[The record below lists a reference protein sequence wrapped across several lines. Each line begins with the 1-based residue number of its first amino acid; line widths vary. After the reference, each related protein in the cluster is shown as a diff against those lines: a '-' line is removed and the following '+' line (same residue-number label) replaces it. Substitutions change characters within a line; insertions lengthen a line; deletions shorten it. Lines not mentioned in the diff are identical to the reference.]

1 MTSLKQYAARR
12 NKAFYYSPGSDPTV
26 PTGTPIPE
34 SELPALRPHSPE
46 LRECSA
52 AAEDQICEPLGVVA
66 DIAREYARLR
76 NENPAPAAPVL
87 DAKALRLKKK
97 AEKEAQERREEAIF
111 VTQYHKMMAQ
121 DAYVT
126 SVYRRMEEAGYFD
139 KAADVGH
146 DEGADGE
153 SEGNENSKSN
163 QDTAEERGEE
173 ADPVRSS
180 SRRSRRSRRRRA
192 A

>member
-12 NKAFYYSPGSDPTV
+12 NKAFYYSLGSDPTV
-26 PTGTPIPE
+26 PTGTPVPE
-34 SELPALRPHSPE
+34 SELAALRPHSPE

-76 NENPAPAAPVL
+76 NENPAPPAPVL

-139 KAADVGH
+139 KADDVDREGH
-146 DEGADGE
+146 ADGE
-153 SEGNENSKSN
+153 SEGDGNSKSN
-163 QDTAEERGEE
+163 QDTEERSEE

-180 SRRSRRSRRRRA
+180 SRRSRRAHRRRA